1 MVRKKKVVEEEDVY
15 IRPFDECFIEAQ
27 KILNLNHNA
36 LVKYAESERNFKKQ
50 QKAVDKIDKIIK
62 LARELQKE

>member
-1 MVRKKKVVEEEDVY
+1 MVKKKKVTDDEVY
-15 IRPFDECFIEAQ
+15 IRPFEECFIEAQ

-36 LVKYAESERNFKKQ
+36 LVKYADSELNLKKQ